1 VYCAEIISFAKKSSN
16 FIPHITLQLNK
27 LSMEKM
33 EMDYNSQRKKLPL
46 PEYGRNIQN
55 MVNYLFTIEDK
66 EKRNRSAQVVIDV
79 MGNLYPYL
87 RDVAEFKHKLWD
99 HLAIMSDF
107 KLDIDYPYNPQTP
120 DILAEKPKIVPYAKN
135 NIKYK
140 HYGFIMESLIK
151 KTTEFEG
158 EEKEFLVEL
167 LANHMKKSYLAWN
180 KDGVD
185 DDKIFQDLRELSRGK
200 LNISKEEIQLVD
212 MKSISTVSKPKKKKF
227 KKK

>member
-1 VYCAEIISFAKKSSN
+1 
-16 FIPHITLQLNK
+16 
-27 LSMEKM
+27 M

-55 MVNYLFTIEDK
+55 MVNYLSTIEDR

-99 HLAIMSDF
+99 HLAIMSEF
-107 KLDIDYPYNPQTP
+107 KLDIDYPYNPPTP
-120 DILAEKPKIVPYAKN
+120 DILTEKPKIVPYLHN
-135 NIKYK
+135 NIRYK
-140 HYGFIMESLIK
+140 HYGYIMESLIK

-212 MKSISTVSKPKKKKF
+212 MKSISPVSKPKKKKF

>member
-1 VYCAEIISFAKKSSN
+1 
-16 FIPHITLQLNK
+16 
-27 LSMEKM
+27 
-33 EMDYNSQRKKLPL
+33 MDYNSQRKKLPL

-55 MVNYLFTIEDK
+55 MVDYLFTIEDK
-66 EKRNRSAQVVIDV
+66 EKRNRSAQTVIDV
-79 MGNLYPYL
+79 MGNLYPFL

-107 KLDIDYPYNPQTP
+107 KLDIDYPYNPPTP
-120 DILAEKPKIVPYAKN
+120 DILTEKPNRVPYSDN
-135 NIKYK
+135 NIRYK

-151 KTTEFEG
+151 KTTELEG
-158 EEKEFLVEL
+158 EEKDVLIEL
-167 LANHMKKSYLAWN
+167 LANHMKKSYVAWN

-200 LNISKEEIQLVD
+200 LNIKKEDIQLVD
-212 MKSISTVSKPKKKKF
+212 AKVFLPPKPKNKKKF